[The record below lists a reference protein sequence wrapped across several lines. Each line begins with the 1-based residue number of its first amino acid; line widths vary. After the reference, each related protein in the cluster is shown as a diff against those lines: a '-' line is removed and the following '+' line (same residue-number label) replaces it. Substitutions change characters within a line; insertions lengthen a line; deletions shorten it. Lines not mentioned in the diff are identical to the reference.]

1 MSYVQNG
8 YSGKWVEY
16 LQMSLECLGYDIG
29 PYGIDGKFGNDT
41 ENAVCDFQYDHY
53 LEEDG
58 KVGDNTW
65 NKIKSEISPIQQ
77 SLINKDIMLVP
88 VVPMVFMDIQQ

>member
-1 MSYVQNG
+1 
-8 YSGKWVEY
+8 
-16 LQMSLECLGYDIG
+16 MSLECLGYDIG

-58 KVGDNTW
+58 KVGNDTW
-65 NKIKSEISPIQQ
+65 DAIKDKIIPIQEK
-77 SLINKDIMLVP
+77 LIEKGYDIGP
-88 VVPMVFMDIQQ
+88 CGADGI